1 MILYYALLFLV
12 VGLLTGALNFA
23 GVSAGAV
30 QISWMLF
37 LVGIVLLVI
46 HWITRRTARP
56 V

>member
-1 MILYYALLFLV
+1 MLYYSLLFLV
-12 VGLLTGALNFA
+12 VGLMTGALNFA

-46 HWITRRTARP
+46 HWITGRTTQP

>member
-1 MILYYALLFLV
+1 MLYYALLFLV

-30 QISWMLF
+30 QIPWLVF
-37 LVGIVLLVI
+37 VVGIVLLAI
-46 HWITRRTARP
+46 HWIRGRTTRP

>member
-1 MILYYALLFLV
+1 MLHYSLLFLV
-12 VGLLTGALNFA
+12 VGLMTGALNFA

-37 LVGIVLLVI
+37 LVGVVLLVI
-46 HWITRRTARP
+46 HWITGRTTRP

>member
-1 MILYYALLFLV
+1 MLYYPLLFLV

-37 LVGIVLLVI
+37 LVGIVLLAI
-46 HWITRRTARP
+46 HWIRGRKTRP